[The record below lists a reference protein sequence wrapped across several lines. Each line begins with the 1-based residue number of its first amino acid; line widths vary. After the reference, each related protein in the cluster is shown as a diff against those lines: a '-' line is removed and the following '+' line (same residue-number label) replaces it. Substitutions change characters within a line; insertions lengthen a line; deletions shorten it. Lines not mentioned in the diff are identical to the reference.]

1 MPEPNRLLRAA
12 RERLPSPSVPGEHA
26 SRADVADGVTRW
38 LWETTQTRYPFDAHY
53 VAKLERG
60 VVRWPSAAYRA
71 ALRHVLGA
79 SDDTALGFAAT
90 TSSNS
95 PVVPSSFTAWQSDAV
110 VDRAVTATEQ
120 DLMPTSRRSLLAT
133 AAVLAGSALAAELT
147 PFLWPS
153 VAAAPRRTSTAFT
166 VAELTSAEEFVQF
179 VRRWRSASGSVARS
193 TAVAQLDSH
202 LRRLKEAPS
211 GTAETRRAFRV
222 GAELADIVATMAW
235 DEAAH
240 GAAQRYFKLAAQLA
254 HVAGDD
260 ALAAVAL
267 ASLARQCFDLDRPAD
282 GLEVVQLAQYATRR
296 TASPRLRAVLATREA
311 WAHAQ
316 LGDAPAFRRSV
327 RLAEDYF
334 SEGLRDGDA
343 ATPSVRSLDE
353 AELMGVIG
361 ARYRDLSRHDVR
373 HAAEAQDYIGHAIAL
388 RDPDRVRNRVFD
400 LIGLARSHLI
410 TREPERAAELIGM
423 ALPDAVPWTSGRV
436 GVKLRDFHREAGA
449 FATVPAVRDVREVVA
464 AKLAV

>member
-1 MPEPNRLLRAA
+1 MEL
-12 RERLPSPSVPGEHA
+12 SSV
-26 SRADVADGVTRW
+26 
-38 LWETTQTRYPFDAHY
+38 
-53 VAKLERG
+53 
-60 VVRWPSAAYRA
+60 
-71 ALRHVLGA
+71 
-79 SDDTALGFAAT
+79 
-90 TSSNS
+90 
-95 PVVPSSFTAWQSDAV
+95 
-110 VDRAVTATEQ
+110 
-120 DLMPTSRRSLLAT
+120 
-133 AAVLAGSALAAELT
+133 
-147 PFLWPS
+147 
-153 VAAAPRRTSTAFT
+153 
-166 VAELTSAEEFVQF
+166 EEFVRF
-179 VRRWRSASGSVARS
+179 LRRGRSISGSVARS
-193 TAVAQLDSH
+193 VAVAQLDSH
-202 LRRLKEAPS
+202 LRRLKAAPS

-222 GAELADIVATMAW
+222 SAELADIVATMAW

-254 HVAGDD
+254 HVAGDG

-267 ASLARQCFDLDRPAD
+267 ASLARQCFDLDQPAD

-316 LGDAPAFRRSV
+316 LGDALAFRRSV

-334 SEGLRDGDA
+334 SEGFRDGDA

-361 ARYRDLSRHDVR
+361 ARYRDLSRHDAR
-373 HAAEAQDYIGHAIAL
+373 HAAHAQDYIGRAIAL

-400 LIGLARSHLI
+400 LVGLARAHLI

-423 ALPDAVPWTSGRV
+423 ALPDAAPWTSGRV

>member
-12 RERLPSPSVPGEHA
+12 RERLPSSSVPGERA
-26 SRADVADGVTRW
+26 SRADVADGVAHW
-38 LWETTQTRYPFDAHY
+38 LWETTRTRYPFDAHY

-71 ALRHVLGA
+71 ALRHVLSA
-79 SDDTALGFAAT
+79 SDDAALGFTPPVEFRRAGRTVVVQRMAVRRRHRQGGHRDRT
-90 TSSNS
+90 GPHADLS
-95 PVVPSSFTAWQSDAV
+95 PEPARDCCCPGRFGPGGRADSVP
-110 VDRAVTATEQ
+110 
-120 DLMPTSRRSLLAT
+120 
-133 AAVLAGSALAAELT
+133 LAGRFSC
-147 PFLWPS
+147 
-153 VAAAPRRTSTAFT
+153 AAADVDLVYPGRAGLGRRIRPIRSSLAFGQRLRCT
-166 VAELTSAEEFVQF
+166 LD
-179 VRRWRSASGSVARS
+179 RRGPAG
-193 TAVAQLDSH
+193 LH

-211 GTAETRRAFRV
+211 GTAETRRAFRA
-222 GAELADIVATMAW
+222 GAELAGIVATMAW

-316 LGDAPAFRRSV
+316 LGDAPAFRRTV

-373 HAAEAQDYIGHAIAL
+373 HAAEAQDYIGRAIAL

-400 LIGLARSHLI
+400 LVGLARAHLI

-423 ALPDAVPWTSGRV
+423 AMPDAAPWTSGRV
-436 GVKLRDFHREAGA
+436 GVKLRDFHREAGT
-449 FATVPAVRDVREVVA
+449 FATVPAVRDIREVVA